1 LPENDLWRLL
11 TVKHEEL
18 RKMALNRKSVKKEFD
33 RLEPEYALVSRM
45 LAAREKA
52 GMTQAD
58 VAKRMGTKTP
68 AIARLE
74 RSLITGDHSP
84 SVFTLRKYAEAV
96 NCRLEIKLA
105 SGK

>member
-1 LPENDLWRLL
+1 M
-11 TVKHEEL
+11 KHEEL
-18 RKMALNRKSVKKEFD
+18 RAKALIKKSVKKEFD
-33 RLEPEYALVSRM
+33 RLEPEYTLVRRM
-45 LAAREKA
+45 LFARKKA

-74 RSLITGDHSP
+74 RSLITGNHSP
-84 SVFTLRKYAEAV
+84 SIITLRKYAEAV
-96 NCRLEIKLA
+96 NCRLDIKLA

>member
-1 LPENDLWRLL
+1 M
-11 TVKHEEL
+11 KHEEL
-18 RKMALNRKSVKKEFD
+18 RKKALNKKSVKEEFS

-45 LAAREKA
+45 LSAREKA

-74 RSLITGDHSP
+74 RSLITGLHSP
-84 SVFTLRKYAEAV
+84 SVSTLRKYAEAV
-96 NCRLEIKLA
+96 NCRLDIKLA
-105 SGK
+105 SVK